1 MATMV
6 QNELVQGQGV
16 KFNYVTLK
24 GKLET
29 WEGFVE
35 QVKTS
40 KEGVRYA
47 VVNVFTEIGIEPR
60 SFHLKR
66 MQLI

>member
-6 QNELVQGQGV
+6 QNGLVQGQGV

-24 GKLET
+24 GVKET

-35 QVKTS
+35 DVKVS
-40 KEGVRYA
+40 KEGARYA
-47 VVNVFTEIGIEPR
+47 VINVFTEIGVEPR
-60 SFHLKR
+60 SFHLNR
-66 MQLI
+66 MELV